1 MTRFALIVTT
11 AVTLGA
17 APLAAQSLL
26 GRDRAADRVPAG
38 HMPPPG
44 MCRVWI
50 DGVPP
55 GQQPA
60 PTDCASAVRNRP
72 ANGRVIFGDDVRRKK
87 FRGKSAGSSLDV
99 RRGDARYGDDRRD
112 RDDDR
117 FDGRRST
124 RTSDR
129 TSADVCEDR
138 NRDGRCDTA
147 ARATLCEDANRD
159 GRCDSKV
166 RVRDG
171 NREVY
176 SDGKWRRVPR

>member
-17 APLAAQSLL
+17 APLAAQSLQ

-112 RDDDR
+112 RDDR
-117 FDGRRST
+117 FEGRRSA
-124 RTSDR
+124 RTPDR
-129 TSADVCEDR
+129 T
-138 NRDGRCDTA
+138 A
-147 ARATLCEDANRD
+147 ANLCEDANRD